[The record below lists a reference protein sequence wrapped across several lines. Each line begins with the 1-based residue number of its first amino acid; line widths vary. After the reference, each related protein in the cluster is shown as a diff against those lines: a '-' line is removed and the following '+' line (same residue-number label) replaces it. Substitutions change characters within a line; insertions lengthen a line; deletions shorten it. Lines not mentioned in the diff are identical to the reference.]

1 MWLTDHIIIYNHSYL
16 LTISWWFWYDMVIY
30 MPKCS
35 IIIRKPVGNSWQ
47 VYPQPLARGKGLP
60 RVGNA
65 DPYPY
70 PSVPYPKLVQV
81 LKPLKITGVS
91 LCLCRVFVV
100 FDDNADVFETEKCIF
115 LYTTPWSKLLLNPS
129 KKGYA
134 EGEGEGLASREWG
147 EEIVNSETSEVETL
161 LLNHW
166 KGSSFWTLL
175 VPHLYKFS
183 SQKKVQALN

>member
-81 LKPLKITGVS
+81 LNPLKITGVS

-100 FDDNADVFETEKCIF
+100 FDDNADVFETESAFSFILPPDPNCCWIPQRKAMQKVKVKA
-115 LYTTPWSKLLLNPS
+115 WQVENEVRKL
-129 KKGYA
+129 
-134 EGEGEGLASREWG
+134 W
-147 EEIVNSETSEVETL
+147 IVRPVR
-161 LLNHW
+161 
-166 KGSSFWTLL
+166 
-175 VPHLYKFS
+175 
-183 SQKKVQALN
+183 